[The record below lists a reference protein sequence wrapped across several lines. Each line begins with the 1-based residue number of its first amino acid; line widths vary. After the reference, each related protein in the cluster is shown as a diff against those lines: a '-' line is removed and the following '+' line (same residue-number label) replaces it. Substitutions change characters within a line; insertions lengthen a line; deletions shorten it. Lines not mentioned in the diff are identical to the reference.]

1 METDIF
7 VKATHNSEIRNKKIL
22 KSKIIDNIPDTCVTI
37 KNDELAKTQTE
48 WRWQFYKIP
57 DSGNFITISYKKNNE
72 KRKFINHNG
81 DYVEH
86 LELTDFE
93 KFVEKTLYFYC

>member
-7 VKATHNSEIRNKKIL
+7 VKANHNTKPKNKKIS
-22 KSKIIDNIPDTCVTI
+22 KSIIIDNIPDTCVTI

-57 DSGNFITISYKKNNE
+57 ELGKFVTISYKKNNE
-72 KRKFINHNG
+72 ERKFINQNG
-81 DYVEH
+81 DYIEH
-86 LELTDFE
+86 LELKEFE
-93 KFVEKTLYFYC
+93 QFIKKTLYYYC